1 MTETSMILCGRAW
14 KFGHDIDTDI
24 IIPSH
29 YLALE
34 PQEYAKH
41 VMEPIDPEFPKNV
54 KEGDIIL
61 AGKNFGGGS
70 SREHAVVAL
79 KALGI
84 AAIVAE
90 SFARIF
96 FRNAINQ
103 GLAVIESEEA
113 VQRSKEGDE
122 LEIDLRLGEIR
133 NLSTGE
139 TFKGTELPEFI
150 LDILA
155 KGGAIAYYKD
165 L

>member
-1 MTETSMILCGRAW
+1 MIYSGTAW
-14 KFGHDIDTDI
+14 KFGDDIDTDL
-24 IIPSH
+24 IIPSQ
-29 YLALE
+29 YLDLGPE
-34 PQEYAKH
+34 EYTKH
-41 VMEPIDPEFPKNV
+41 VMEPIDPEFPEKV
-54 KEGDIIL
+54 KEGDVIL
-61 AGKNFGGGS
+61 AGKNFGAGS

-90 SFARIF
+90 SFSRIF

-113 VQRSKEGDE
+113 VQRSAEGDE
-122 LEIDLRLGEIR
+122 LEIDLKLGKVR

-139 TFKGTELPEFI
+139 AFEGTEFPDFI
-150 LDILA
+150 LGIIA

-165 L
+165 H